1 MTRLPRISS
10 RECIAALS
18 RAGFYFVRQ
27 RGSHHIMRRDSPKRR
42 VVIPLHEELG
52 VGLLKAIIRDAGLT
66 NTEFMDLL

>member
-1 MTRLPRISS
+1 
-10 RECIAALS
+10 
-18 RAGFYFVRQ
+18 
-27 RGSHHIMRRDSPKRR
+27 MRRDSPKRR